1 MTLLKQRLDA
11 LNQLR
16 INRAMANM
24 RSAFQQVYTLLPI
37 FLHYHHSKMP
47 GYQDGIVPHGI
58 CCYSPN
64 DAQRHYLTDFCQ
76 TTDIPLSPHAVEAL
90 PITGVYCMGSTSSV
104 GQSQSSDLDIWI
116 CHQSWL
122 SGNERTILQAKCI
135 LLEQWAESL
144 GVEVNFFLID
154 ENRFRQNKSGKLDS
168 EDCGSTL
175 HILLLDE
182 FYRSAVKLA
191 GKPLLWNVVPDEQE
205 MNYEEYV
212 SRLFAQGELQRDE
225 WIDLGGLGSL
235 SAEEY
240 FGASLW
246 QLYKSID
253 SPYKAVLKTL
263 LLETYSWE
271 YPQAQL
277 LAIEIKR
284 RLHNDEL
291 DSFNLDAYYTM
302 LERVTTYLQAIGD
315 DARLDL
321 VRRCFYLKVCERLS
335 EPTEAIPTQ
344 GNWRREMLSQ
354 LVLEWGWDLD
364 RIKVLDNR
372 AHWKIERVRE
382 ANNELLDALMQSY
395 RNLIRF
401 ARSNNLSVSASPQ
414 DIGVLTRKL
423 YAAFEAL
430 PGKVTLVNPQIS
442 PDLSEQNLTFIQVSV
457 DRANRAGWYLY
468 NYAPTVDA
476 IIGHQPLEYNRYLSK
491 LVAWSYFNGLLTPNT
506 QIHVKNSEHCST
518 EKLQAFIADIAKH
531 FPLKVSAS
539 TPKAL
544 YSPCEIRH
552 LALIVNLENDPMA
565 SLLEE
570 TQPFD
575 LGKLDVLSFGKQEQ
589 CLIGSVDL
597 LYRNSWSEIRTL
609 HFTGSQAVLEAL
621 KTILGKMHQGAQRPE
636 SVEVFCYSEHL
647 RGLIQT
653 RLQQLVSECI
663 SLRLSSNPQES
674 HRFKALRIAGQ
685 TWGLFFER
693 LSVSVRKLENAME
706 FYGAI
711 SNNKLNGIPI
721 QLNAEQDYL
730 PQIIDSSASE
740 GIIQFFFEGAG
751 KGFNIYILDELNRVE
766 VYLNCQG
773 GVEELVCDVS
783 RFYASSYERFTY
795 GSGSVNFNLPQFYQI
810 VHVDGEA
817 GVIPFNS
824 NAISPLSP
832 YSIPITK
839 KDVMLSHTF

>member
-1 MTLLKQRLDA
+1 
-11 LNQLR
+11 
-16 INRAMANM
+16 MANM
-24 RSAFQQVYTLLPI
+24 GSAFRQVYTLLPV
-37 FLHYHHSKMP
+37 FLHYHHPSMP
-47 GYQDGIVPHGI
+47 GYQGGIVPYGI
-58 CCYSPN
+58 CSYAPTDVQRQYLQEFCKSTPISLSPN
-64 DAQRHYLTDFCQ
+64 SGAN
-76 TTDIPLSPHAVEAL
+76 L
-90 PITGVYCMGSTSSV
+90 PITGVYSMGSTSSS
-104 GQSQSSDLDIWI
+104 GQSRFSDLDIWV

-122 SGNERTILQAKCI
+122 NGNERTILQAKCL
-135 LLEQWAESL
+135 LLEQWAASL

-154 ENRFRQNKSGKLDS
+154 ENRFRQNLSGKLDA

-182 FYRSAVKLA
+182 FYRSAVRLA
-191 GKPLLWNVVPDEQE
+191 GKPLLWNMVPGDRE

-212 SRLFAQGELQRDE
+212 SALFANGSLKRDE
-225 WIDLGGLGSL
+225 WIDLGGLGAL

-263 LLETYSWE
+263 LLEAYSWE
-271 YPQAQL
+271 YPQSQL
-277 LAIEIKR
+277 LALEIKR
-284 RLHNDEL
+284 RLHSGDL
-291 DSFNLDAYYTM
+291 DSFSLDSYYMM
-302 LERVTTYLQAIGD
+302 LERVTTYLVAIGD

-321 VRRCFYLKVCERLS
+321 ARRCFYMKVCEQLS
-335 EPTEAIPTQ
+335 VPAQSIPEQ
-344 GNWRREMLSQ
+344 GNWRREILHQ
-354 LVLEWGWDLD
+354 LVREWGWSHEQ
-364 RIKVLDNR
+364 IQVLDNR
-372 AHWKIERVRE
+372 ACWKIERVRE

-401 ARSNNLSVSASPQ
+401 ARRNNLSVSASPQ

-442 PDLSEQNLTFIQVSV
+442 PDLSEKNLTFIQVPV

-468 NYAPTVDA
+468 NQSPTINS

-491 LVAWSYFNGLLTPNT
+491 LVAWSYFNGLLTPDT
-506 QIHVKNSEHCST
+506 HIHVKNGQCCDT
-518 EKLQAFIADIAKH
+518 DKLQAFVADIAKH
-531 FPLKVSAS
+531 FPLRVPAP

-552 LALIVNLENDPMA
+552 LALIVNLENDPTA
-565 SLLEE
+565 SLLQEN
-570 TQPFD
+570 TPSFD
-575 LGKLDVLSFGKQEQ
+575 LGKLDVLSFGSQEQ

-597 LYRNSWSEIRTL
+597 LYRNSWNEIRTL
-609 HFTGSQAVLEAL
+609 HFNSSQAVIEAL
-621 KTILGKMHQGAQRPE
+621 KTILGKMHQDAEPPE
-636 SVEVFCYSEHL
+636 SVDVFCYSEHL

-653 RLQQLVSECI
+653 RLQQLVLECI
-663 SLRLSSNPQES
+663 SLRLSSTRQES
-674 HRFKALRIAGQ
+674 NRFKAIRVAGQ

-693 LSVSVRKLENAME
+693 LSVSVQRLENAVE

-711 SNNKLNGIPI
+711 SNNKLNGISMEPKSEH
-721 QLNAEQDYL
+721 QHL
-730 PQIIDSSASE
+730 PEIIDGFASE
-740 GIIQFFFEGAG
+740 GIIQFFFEDTE

-773 GVEELVCDVS
+773 CIDELVCDVS
-783 RFYASSYERFTY
+783 RFYASSHERFTY

-810 VHVDGEA
+810 IRENEVEK
-817 GVIPFNS
+817 VIPFNS
-824 NAISPLSP
+824 NSISPLSAP
-832 YSIPITK
+832 TVPLTK
-839 KDVMLSHTF
+839 KDILLSNTF